1 MYYYFSVFKD
11 HASGNTRET
20 VIKDYIEEELFFE
33 LMKKFPE
40 LISCDDTIYAQPG
53 FVMEMTNCKEKDL
66 PDFMEGSKYVYF
78 LDYNKKETDRPILKD
93 YYKLSY
99 IRWGRTIWA
108 ELNSGE
114 KYIDLKL
121 LYDLSKELGRNLITR
136 EYLIDEEYLEKL
148 RISDE
153 NKKIKLDKEEQN
165 VINSIEDQF
174 RWFYI
179 PTDNLEKIY
188 EVLNIKPEIKEGD
201 ITTIIDEI
209 QGDRKIG
216 IANYLGKTI
225 IYGMN
230 VPYIIYP
237 DLESY
242 EKSDDNFTKDLF
254 ESLNKL
260 SKTFGSAQYFEYN
273 NADEQIASLAMSKK
287 GKLVYAKFT
296 SEGMGQEFFGTQK
309 RTMEVDQKTILKT
322 SKKLGMTPED
332 MLVGIMKQKMQIKYF
347 EQANWFI
354 ESKMKLYS
362 GH

>member
-1 MYYYFSVFKD
+1 MNYYFSVFKD

-20 VIKDYIEEELFFE
+20 VVKNYIDEEVFFE
-33 LMKKFPE
+33 VMKKFPE

-66 PDFMEGSKYVYF
+66 PEFMEGSKYVYF
-78 LDYNKKETDRPILKD
+78 LDYNKKDTDRPLLKD
-93 YYKLSY
+93 YYRLSY

-108 ELNSGE
+108 ELNGGE
-114 KYIDLKL
+114 NYIDLKL
-121 LYDLSKELGRNLITR
+121 LYDLSKELGRNLLT
-136 EYLIDEEYLEKL
+136 YDHLIDEEYLEKL

-153 NKKIKLDKEEQN
+153 NKKIKLDREEQN

-201 ITTIIDEI
+201 ITTLIDDI
-209 QGDRKIG
+209 QGDCKVG
-216 IANYLGKTI
+216 LAVYLGHTI
-225 IYGMN
+225 IFGMN

-237 DLESY
+237 DLNSY
-242 EKSDDNFTKDLF
+242 ESAGEKFTDDLF
-254 ESLNKL
+254 SALNKL
-260 SKTFGSAQYFEYN
+260 SKAFGSAQYFEYN
-273 NADEQIASLAMSKK
+273 NDDEQIGSLAMSKK

-309 RTMEVDQKTILKT
+309 KTMEVDQKSILNT
-322 SKKLGMTPED
+322 AKKLGMTPED
-332 MLVGIMKQKMQIKYF
+332 ILTGIMKQKLPIKYF
-347 EQANWFI
+347 EQPNWYI
-354 ESKMKLYS
+354 QSKLKMK
-362 GH
+362 G